1 MEQQWTIRLSAP
13 QDAAALL
20 DIYTPYITD
29 TAVTFEYDVPTAEE
43 FAARVREISAWYP
56 YLVCERAGELSLIH
70 I

>member
-43 FAARVREISAWYP
+43 FAARVR
-56 YLVCERAGELSLIH
+56 
-70 I
+70 